1 MSGILTYQIEKQEV
15 LHRIGYSNA
24 ENISVRIDT
33 LVDDYLD
40 NYHDFIIPSFSCIYQ
55 DIGEV
60 TNDKVRIDS
69 VTFQSSVLTRLL
81 RRCRRIA
88 IFVLTIGDYLE
99 ELVAYLAARE
109 MVLQATVL
117 DAVGSGA
124 VEKFVKEIET
134 EIKREAAE
142 ESRVVSRRFSPGYC
156 DWDITQQKELFQ
168 LLGDNTTGVTLT
180 ENMLM
185 TPRKSVS
192 GIVGIGLPGKGIET
206 YNPCLTCQKK
216 DCPGRRR

>member
-1 MSGILTYQIEKQEV
+1 MSDILTYQIEKQEV
-15 LHRIGYSNA
+15 LHRIGYRDA
-24 ENISVRIDT
+24 ENISIHIDT

-40 NYHDFIIPSFSCIYQ
+40 NYHDFIMPSFSRIYQ

-60 TNDKVRIDS
+60 TTDKVRIDS
-69 VTFQSSVLTRLL
+69 VTFQSSVLTRMLQ
-81 RRCRRIA
+81 RCQRIA
-88 IFVLTIGDYLE
+88 VFVLTIGDYLE
-99 ELVAYLAARE
+99 ELVAYLATQE

-124 VEKFVKEIET
+124 VEKFAKDIEAEIR
-134 EIKREAAE
+134 REAAE
-142 ESRVVSRRFSPGYC
+142 EGRVVSRRFSPGYC
-156 DWDITQQKELFQ
+156 DWDITQQKILFH
-168 LLGDNTTGVTLT
+168 LLDGNTAGVTLT

-192 GIVGIGLPGKGIET
+192 GIVGIGLPGRDIEE
-206 YNPCLTCQKK
+206 YNPCLTCRKK